1 MIYASLGSL
10 LILIGAIWLIV
21 LSIQTGQTTGE
32 KVLWAV
38 VNFICQPLGGI
49 VFYIMKRVG
58 LVPLILV
65 IIGAILLGIGNYS
78 MAGEMMRGMPTNP

>member
-1 MIYASLGSL
+1 MLFAGLGSVL
-10 LILIGAIWLIV
+10 MLVGAIWLII

-32 KVLWAV
+32 KALWAI
-38 VNFICQPLGGI
+38 VNFICQPIGGI
-49 VFYIMKRVG
+49 VFYLMKKVG

-78 MAGEMMRGMPTNP
+78 MAGDMMNQMPR

>member
-1 MIYASLGSL
+1 M
-10 LILIGAIWLIV
+10 LIGTIWLIV
-21 LSIQTGQTTGE
+21 LSVQTGQTTGE
-32 KVLWAV
+32 KALWAI
-38 VNFICQPLGGI
+38 VNFICQPIGGI

-78 MAGEMMRGMPTNP
+78 MAGDMMNQTPR